1 MLLELILIVKIY
13 SKYERSS
20 NLISSFILEI
30 IISQAETQPRFPNF
44 MFTNTWVLY
53 QIIHYIDLIYHL
65 DERTQ
70 QLIWEW

>member
-13 SKYERSS
+13 SKYERFS

-44 MFTNTWVLY
+44 MFTN
-53 QIIHYIDLIYHL
+53 I
-65 DERTQ
+65 
-70 QLIWEW
+70 